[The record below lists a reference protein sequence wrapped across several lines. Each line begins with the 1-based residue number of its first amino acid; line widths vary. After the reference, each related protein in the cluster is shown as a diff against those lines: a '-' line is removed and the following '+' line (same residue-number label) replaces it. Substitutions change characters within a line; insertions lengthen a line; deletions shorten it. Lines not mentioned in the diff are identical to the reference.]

1 MGSYRDARLRLPRED
16 IGLPE
21 DRGCLRLVLAVPLV
35 ALYVPAAYTCCLA
48 LAMRPDPDSPYDQL
62 REDARFLGGCSVF
75 LCLLGLLITITP
87 LYRRTLTRWWFAA
100 PALMATV
107 AYVRARTV

>member
-16 IGLPE
+16 IDLPE

-48 LAMRPDPDSPYDQL
+48 LAMRPASPYDQM
-62 REDARFLGGCSVF
+62 REDARFMGGFSVF
-75 LCLLGLLITITP
+75 LCLLGLLITVTP
-87 LYRRTLTRWWFAA
+87 LYRRTMGRWWFAA
-100 PALMATV
+100 PVLIAAT
-107 AYVRARTV
+107 AYARARTV

>member
-16 IGLPE
+16 VDLPE

-35 ALYVPAAYTCCLA
+35 VLYVPAVFACYLA
-48 LAMRPDPDSPYDQL
+48 LAMRPYSPYDQL
-62 REDARFLGGCSVF
+62 REDARFLGGFSVF

-87 LYRRTLTRWWFAA
+87 LYRRTMTRWWFAA
-100 PALMATV
+100 PVLLATL
-107 AYVRARTV
+107 AYVRATTV